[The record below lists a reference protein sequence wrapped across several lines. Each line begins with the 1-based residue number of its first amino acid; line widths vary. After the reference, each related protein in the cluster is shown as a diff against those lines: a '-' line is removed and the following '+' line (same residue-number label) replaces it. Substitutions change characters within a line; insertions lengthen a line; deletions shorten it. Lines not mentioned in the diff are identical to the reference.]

1 MLGDAG
7 LRVSDIHQHPL
18 SVRVQA
24 AVDHTRQPDGM
35 LRPKV
40 HRTPKLGRRPGS
52 AALRGVYS
60 GYYVWVNGTLAGYAE
75 DSCLP
80 SEFDVTGLLRPGEN
94 TLAVKVFKWTD
105 GSYLED
111 ADHWRMAGIHRE
123 VYLAAKPDVAIGD
136 FGVRTRLDGDMR
148 DALLQIRPTIDLREG
163 TPAAG
168 WHLRAQLYAPTGRP
182 KAVKWDYRSKKS
194 CRRLTRNATTSTS
207 H

>member
-1 MLGDAG
+1 MP
-7 LRVSDIHQHPL
+7 RT
-18 SVRVQA
+18 A
-24 AVDHTRQPDGM
+24 ACPRNSTSPACCDRA
-35 LRPKV
+35 R
-40 HRTPKLGRRPGS
+40 
-52 AALRGVYS
+52 
-60 GYYVWVNGTLAGYAE
+60 
-75 DSCLP
+75 
-80 SEFDVTGLLRPGEN
+80 N

-136 FGVRTRLDGDMR
+136 FGVRTLLDGDMR
-148 DALLQIRPTIDLREG
+148 DALLQIRPTIDLREAPRRQDG
-163 TPAAG
+163 ICGRNSMP
-168 WHLRAQLYAPTGRP
+168 PTGRP

>member
-1 MLGDAG
+1 M
-7 LRVSDIHQHPL
+7 
-18 SVRVQA
+18 
-24 AVDHTRQPDGM
+24 
-35 LRPKV
+35 
-40 HRTPKLGRRPGS
+40 
-52 AALRGVYS
+52 
-60 GYYVWVNGTLAGYAE
+60 
-75 DSCLP
+75 
-80 SEFDVTGLLRPGEN
+80 
-94 TLAVKVFKWTD
+94 KVFKWTD

-111 ADHWRMAGIHRE
+111 ADHWRMAGIYRE

-136 FGVRTRLDGDMR
+136 LGVRTLLDGDMR

-168 WHLRAQLYAPTGRP
+168 WHLRAQLYAPDGL